1 MKLIKMPFA
10 GLFLNHLRQL
20 QSSPLLPSPPS
31 VSSSTMPLSPSQ
43 LSTLSLLSSHQRQLL
58 ELQSRYSTV
67 SPDFSPTILQ
77 HSSPSVTKI
86 LGSVPPTRTPG
97 MIGGSK
103 PKVATPEVVDK
114 IESYKRDNPTIFA
127 WEIREKL
134 ISDGVCTNNTAPS
147 VSSIN
152 RILRNRAAERAAT
165 EFARAAHSGYPGYH
179 PYSLPWPSYPGLAN
193 TLLPGLIPGLFPP
206 TSTTG
211 PPTLGRSPSPLSP
224 GTKSDEEDDES
235 IQFRRSRTS
244 FEVVQLQH
252 LEKEFDKTHYPDLK
266 TREEMSEKTGLSE
279 ARIQVRFCI
288 NTSQN
293 VAQVL
298 NKIY

>member
-1 MKLIKMPFA
+1 M
-10 GLFLNHLRQL
+10 
-20 QSSPLLPSPPS
+20 
-31 VSSSTMPLSPSQ
+31 
-43 LSTLSLLSSHQRQLL
+43 
-58 ELQSRYSTV
+58 ELQSRYSAH

-103 PKVATPEVVDK
+103 PKVATPEVVNK

-211 PPTLGRSPSPLSP
+211 PPTLGRSPSPNDLSP
-224 GTKSDEEDDES
+224 GTETKSEDDGDES
-235 IQFRRSRTS
+235 IQFRRGRTS
-244 FEVVQLQH
+244 FEVVQLEL
-252 LEKEFDKTHYPDLK
+252 LEKDEVQ
-266 TREEMSEKTGLSE
+266 E
-279 ARIQVRFCI
+279 AESSR
-288 NTSQN
+288 
-293 VAQVL
+293 VL
-298 NKIY
+298 AESNQRKN